1 MTDRYLHGIPAD
13 SRVHTDG
20 RFLKEKDIT
29 PERLAQIREKIE
41 LDTVKALNSG
51 SHIGLANVHAR
62 IKLRSA
68 KEGHGVSIDSSPETG
83 TTVSVRMPAL
93 YEERK

>member
-1 MTDRYLHGIPAD
+1 MPILIISGYDDFAYVRSALKLGVTDYL
-13 SRVHTDG
+13 
-20 RFLKEKDIT
+20 LKPI
-29 PERLAQIREKIE
+29 
-41 LDTVKALNSG
+41 KALNSG